1 MIDTITNAAISGFF
15 LLGAAVTVF
24 FLILMCMD
32 EFGRGQK

>member
-1 MIDTITNAAISGFF
+1 MTDFISNAALSGFF

-32 EFGRGQK
+32 EFGRGKK